1 MDRRAT
7 IAQKQLMR
15 GHGFHYMISAEKDDM
30 DAIDAFCKLHGLTRS
45 SVLVR
50 GALALCGI
58 PLKAAEEMQQ
68 LRHATREWDRHM
80 NQRLRMNAAALA
92 RKCKRAKSKD

>member
-7 IAQKQLMR
+7 IAQKQRMR
-15 GHGFHYMISAEKDDM
+15 GHGFHYMISAEKDDR

-58 PLKAAEEMQQ
+58 PLKGCGG
-68 LRHATREWDRHM
+68 D
-80 NQRLRMNAAALA
+80 AAATACNARVEQAHEPTLA
-92 RKCKRAKSKD
+92 DECGGAGS

>member
-7 IAQKQLMR
+7 IAQKQRMR

-50 GALALCGI
+50 GALALC
-58 PLKAAEEMQQ
+58 EQ

-92 RKCKRAKSKD
+92 RKCKREKSKD